1 MTPWRRFFR
10 LPLAER
16 RLVLAAAA
24 LAAGVRLA
32 LRVAPFRLVQAALV
46 RVARPSRSVPSLP
59 VPRIVWAVTATT
71 RRVPGANGCLV
82 RALVARTLLARHGHP
97 AKVRLGV
104 PRRPGGAL
112 AAHAWVESDGR
123 IVVGGAERPEF
134 SPLPPLEEART

>member
-59 VPRIVWAVTATT
+59 VPRIVWAVTAAT

-97 AKVRLGV
+97 AALRIGV
-104 PRRPGGAL
+104 TRGPAGAL
-112 AAHAWVESDGR
+112 AAHAWVESEGR
-123 IVVGGAERPEF
+123 VVLGGEVGAGF
-134 SPLPPLEEART
+134 TPLPPLASAGP